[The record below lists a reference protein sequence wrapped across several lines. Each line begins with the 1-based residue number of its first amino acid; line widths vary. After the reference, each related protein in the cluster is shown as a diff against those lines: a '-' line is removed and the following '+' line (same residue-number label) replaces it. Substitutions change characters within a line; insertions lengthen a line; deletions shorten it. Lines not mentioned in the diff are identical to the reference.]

1 MRLNFVVVFAA
12 FLSLQATFAP
22 AQNTKSPAKV
32 PAAATLALRPPMGW
46 NSWDAYGL
54 TITEPQFR
62 DNVDVLAKTLKP
74 FGWQYAVIDEGWFLK
89 NPHAL
94 HGSGTVVYEL
104 DTNGRYNPVPERFP
118 SAMVDGRNLGFKK
131 LGEYVHAQGLKFGI
145 HIVRGV
151 PRESVARNLPIAG
164 SSFHASDAADTSD
177 ACPWD
182 PTNWGVRDTPA
193 GQAWYDSLLAQYA
206 GWGVD
211 YLKVD
216 CISDHPYKLDEIRML
231 HRAIIKTGR
240 PIVLSLSPG
249 PTKLGVVDEIRP
261 YAQMWRISDDIWDF
275 WTNPKAWPRSVH
287 DQFDL
292 AAAWAP
298 YAIAGSWPDADM
310 LPLGYLGPEPG
321 DGKARD
327 SRLTHEEQRTLVT
340 LWSMMRSPLI
350 LGANLTKL
358 DAWTTALLT
367 NRDVLDVDQNA
378 HDQRQA
384 AREGDSVAWT
394 ASGKDGVRYLALF
407 NLSDSEKTIKH
418 PYAFYSLPDGKYS
431 ATELWSHEA
440 RPTSDSIDVTLAPHS
455 CILLELKR

>member
-151 PRESVARNLPIAG
+151 PRE
-164 SSFHASDAADTSD
+164 
-177 ACPWD
+177 
-182 PTNWGVRDTPA
+182 
-193 GQAWYDSLLAQYA
+193 
-206 GWGVD
+206 
-211 YLKVD
+211 
-216 CISDHPYKLDEIRML
+216 
-231 HRAIIKTGR
+231 
-240 PIVLSLSPG
+240 
-249 PTKLGVVDEIRP
+249 
-261 YAQMWRISDDIWDF
+261 
-275 WTNPKAWPRSVH
+275 
-287 DQFDL
+287 
-292 AAAWAP
+292 
-298 YAIAGSWPDADM
+298 
-310 LPLGYLGPEPG
+310 
-321 DGKARD
+321 
-327 SRLTHEEQRTLVT
+327 
-340 LWSMMRSPLI
+340 
-350 LGANLTKL
+350 
-358 DAWTTALLT
+358 
-367 NRDVLDVDQNA
+367 
-378 HDQRQA
+378 
-384 AREGDSVAWT
+384 
-394 ASGKDGVRYLALF
+394 
-407 NLSDSEKTIKH
+407 
-418 PYAFYSLPDGKYS
+418 
-431 ATELWSHEA
+431 
-440 RPTSDSIDVTLAPHS
+440 
-455 CILLELKR
+455 